1 MKQFSGLLFI
11 ALLAPLLFLGCTKP
25 KGVSF
30 DENLYS
36 DDSGIVRW
44 KKDGSIFSGETF
56 ALLCEECTVPLLNHW
71 PVHFVGN
78 YKNGIPHGTFWIAK
92 SGRQDD
98 YFEYK
103 KKHTQLQIQYQEGKH
118 LLETP

>member
-1 MKQFSGLLFI
+1 M
-11 ALLAPLLFLGCTKP
+11 
-25 KGVSF
+25 
-30 DENLYS
+30 
-36 DDSGIVRW
+36 
-44 KKDGSIFSGETF
+44 
-56 ALLCEECTVPLLNHW
+56 PLLNHW

-103 KKHTQLQIQYQEGKH
+103 KNIPSYRFSTKKESASLKLRNTARAQTSAFASGPSHKLF
-118 LLETP
+118 